1 MKISLKSI
9 TIQLWHGWFTNLR
22 DKDDPEDIENFWVFQ
37 FHILPFVMLQRDV
50 FVHNSV
56 TFGWL
61 FFSFKICWG

>member
-1 MKISLKSI
+1 M
-9 TIQLWHGWFTNLR
+9 R

-37 FHILPFVMLQRDV
+37 FNVLPFVMLQRDA

-61 FFSFKICWG
+61 FFCFKIYWG